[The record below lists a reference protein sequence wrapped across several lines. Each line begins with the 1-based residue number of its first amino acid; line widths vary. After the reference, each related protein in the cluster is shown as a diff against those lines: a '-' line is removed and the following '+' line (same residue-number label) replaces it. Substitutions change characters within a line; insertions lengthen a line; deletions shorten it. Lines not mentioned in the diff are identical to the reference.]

1 MDKSIALV
9 LVLAGACSAAG
20 AQTPTVNPM
29 PDGSRDMY
37 VGLGAVSAP
46 AYEGADRRRISAL
59 PVLQVEWS
67 NGMFISG
74 LKAGMHLS
82 HGGALEFGPL
92 LAYQPRRSE
101 AGLQNGIGDV
111 TSLGSEQPGYVAP
124 PLDGQLNGYAKRS
137 ANRLAGLDEVKA
149 RVLGG
154 GFLNLYLTPEVRLTS
169 ELLYGGGNA
178 RTGARLALGVQRL
191 ALPVAA
197 HHTVSFSAGAS
208 LANRSDSEAYFG
220 ISDDEAARSRNPAYD
235 ARGGLRSIN
244 VGARWNWTLAPA
256 WMLSTGLQATHLTG
270 SSAASP
276 LVQRVNAATLSTAL
290 AVRF

>member
-9 LVLAGACSAAG
+9 LFLAGACSAAG

-46 AYEGADRRRISAL
+46 AWEGAQRRRVSAL

-82 HGGALEFGPL
+82 HDGAVEFGPL
-92 LAYQPRRSE
+92 LAFQPRRSE
-101 AGLQNGIGDV
+101 AGVQNGIGGV
-111 TSLGSEQPGYVAP
+111 TSLGGPQPSTAAP
-124 PLDGQLNGYAKRS
+124 PLDGQLFVKNQRS
-137 ANRLAGLDEVKA
+137 DNRLAGLDEVGA

-154 GFLNLYLTPEVRLTS
+154 AFLNVYLTPEVRLTS
-169 ELLYGGGNA
+169 ELLYGSGNA
-178 RTGARLALGVQRL
+178 RQGARLALGVQRL
-191 ALPVAA
+191 ALAIAPHHSLSFAA
-197 HHTVSFSAGAS
+197 GVT
-208 LANRSDSEAYFG
+208 LANRSDSQAYFG
-220 ISDDEAARSRNPAYD
+220 ISDDEAARSGNPAYG
-235 ARGGLRSIN
+235 ARGGLRAVN
-244 VGARWNWTLAPA
+244 AGARWNWSLAPA
-256 WMLSTGLQATHLTG
+256 WMLSTGVQLSHLAG
-270 SSAASP
+270 SSARSP
-276 LVQRVNAATLSTAL
+276 LVQRPNAATVSTAL